1 MIMFGVSLQYKY
13 CPRCGHPL
21 AEGSEN
27 GRVRPVCNECGF
39 IHYLNPAP
47 AAAVILF
54 QDGQVLL
61 VKRKYD
67 PKAGDWSLPAG
78 FMEYEES
85 PQETAIRETKE
96 ETGLEVSIR
105 RLFDVYGACDDPRS
119 HVVLVV
125 YVAERI
131 GGDLLAG
138 DDALEARFF
147 PLDALPQNIAFSSH
161 RKALVRFAA
170 DEKQHADNSPAEM

>member
-1 MIMFGVSLQYKY
+1 MCSQ
-13 CPRCGHPL
+13 
-21 AEGSEN
+21 
-27 GRVRPVCNECGF
+27 CGF
-39 IHYLNPAP
+39 IYYQNPVP
-47 AAAVILF
+47 AAAVILS
-54 QDGQVLL
+54 QNGQVLL

-96 ETGLEVSIR
+96 ETGLNVSIS
-105 RLFDVYGACDDPRS
+105 RLFNVYGACDDPRS

-125 YVAERI
+125 YVVETI
-131 GGDLLAG
+131 GGSLQAG

-147 PLDALPQNIAFSSH
+147 PLDSLPPYIAFSSH
-161 RKALVRFAA
+161 RQALVKFANDQRPEHSKSQLA
-170 DEKQHADNSPAEM
+170 